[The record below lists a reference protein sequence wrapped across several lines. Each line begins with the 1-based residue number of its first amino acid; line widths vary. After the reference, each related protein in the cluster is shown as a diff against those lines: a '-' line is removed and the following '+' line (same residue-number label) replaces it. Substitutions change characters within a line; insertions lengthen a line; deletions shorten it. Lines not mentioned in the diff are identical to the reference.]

1 MIQGILQDLINEIL
15 AGAVIAGG
23 ASLYEQFKLR
33 LLRRAAE
40 TPSRQL
46 QELMAACAGV
56 TSGQI
61 QRMIA
66 EAEHRNGRAFPTED
80 RQLLCELLRNLSHGA
95 QLLSQSGRPTSVYL
109 RSERL
114 LELLLQDFQPV
125 RRHGEPAGLGYTE
138 WILDRFLGRGA
149 FGEVWSAKRKGCD
162 SWRCAFKFFT
172 QPEAREW
179 VQREQNNLMA
189 LKDALPSDHPNI
201 VRLHDMSIEGQKY
214 PFFQFE
220 YAAAGSLEE
229 WILEDPD
236 QRTPLD
242 RSKVIYEIVEGLA
255 ATHEKGIFHRDIKP
269 ANIVL
274 SDDPEPITKL
284 TDFGLAKTDLAAQ
297 VAGSSTETAGLLAG
311 TRMYLPPESE
321 TLVTRV
327 DPAKQ
332 DIFAVGVVWYQ
343 LCVERIEQPPY
354 SFARRLAAH
363 DVDSHTID
371 LITRCLAAPEERFEN
386 AMELREHLRDRVP
399 EHWEVPDGMYDVQ
412 YLVREALAP
421 ADPV

>member
-1 MIQGILQDLINEIL
+1 MATF
-15 AGAVIAGG
+15 AGM
-23 ASLYEQFKLR
+23 
-33 LLRRAAE
+33 
-40 TPSRQL
+40 TPRQ
-46 QELMAACAGV
+46 
-56 TSGQI
+56 I
-61 QRMIA
+61 DRMITKA
-66 EAEHRNGRAFPTED
+66 ERRNGRTFPSED
-80 RQLLCELLRNLSHGA
+80 RELLHDLLLNLSRGA
-95 QLLSQSGRPTSVYL
+95 QLLTQSGRPTSVYL

-125 RRHGEPAGLGYTE
+125 RRRGEPAGIGHTG

-149 FGEVWSAKRKGCD
+149 FGEVWSAKMKGSDHWC
-162 SWRCAFKFFT
+162 RAFKFFT

-179 VQREQNNLMA
+179 VQREQSNLMA
-189 LKDALPSDHPNI
+189 LKDALPRDHPNI
-201 VRLHDMSIEGQKY
+201 VPLHDMSIDDQEY
-214 PFFQFE
+214 PFFVFE
-220 YAAAGSLEE
+220 YAAGGSLEE

-236 QRTPLD
+236 QRIPLD
-242 RSKVIYEIVEGLA
+242 KSSVISGIVEGLA

-274 SDDPEPITKL
+274 ATDNSEPPDNVEPVAQL

-297 VAGSSTETAGLLAG
+297 VGSASTETVGMLAG

-343 LCVERIEQPPY
+343 LCVGQIEQPPY

-386 AMELREHLRDRVP
+386 AMELREHLRHCVP